1 MDAAVCAVT
10 ARVHP
15 VLSVG
20 LDDHADGTLFM
31 CLELYSLDN

>member
-15 VLSVG
+15 VLSIG
-20 LDDHADGTLFM
+20 LENHADGALFM
-31 CLELYSLDN
+31 FLELYSLYN